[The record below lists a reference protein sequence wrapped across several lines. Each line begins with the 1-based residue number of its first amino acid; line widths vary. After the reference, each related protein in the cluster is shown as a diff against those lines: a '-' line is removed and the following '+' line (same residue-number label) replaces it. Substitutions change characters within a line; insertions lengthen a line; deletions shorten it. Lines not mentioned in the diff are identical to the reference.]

1 MEIILQED
9 VENLGEIGDLVKV
22 KDGYARNYLLP
33 RGLAL
38 TASRRNVRVLEHRK
52 RLTAKKRERAQQNA
66 NAVRDRLSG
75 LTLSITARAGEE
87 DKLFGSVTN
96 IDIEKALQE
105 RDVAIDRRKIILA
118 EPIKQLGTY
127 TVPIRLSRDVEASV
141 TVQVSPESVA

>member
-96 IDIEKALQE
+96 IDIEKALQAQ
-105 RDVAIDRRKIILA
+105 DVTIDRRKIILA

-127 TVPIRLSRDVEASV
+127 TVPIRLSRGVEASV
-141 TVQVSPESVA
+141 TVQVSPESAA

>member
-9 VENLGEIGDLVKV
+9 VENLGEIGDIVKV
-22 KDGYARNYLLP
+22 RAGYARNYLLP

-38 TASRRNVRVLEHRK
+38 MANRRNVRVLEHQK
-52 RLTAKKRERAQQNA
+52 RLVAARRERAQKNA
-66 NAVRDRLSG
+66 NAVRDRLSS
-75 LTLSITARAGEE
+75 LTLAIAARAGEE

-105 RDVAIDRRKIILA
+105 QDVTIDRRKIILA

-127 TVPIRLSRDVEASV
+127 TVPIRLGGGVEASV
-141 TVQVSPESVA
+141 TVQVRPENTA

>member
-52 RLTAKKRERAQQNA
+52 RLAARKRERAQQNA

-105 RDVAIDRRKIILA
+105 RDVALDRRKIILA

-141 TVQVSPESVA
+141 TVQVRPESAA